1 MIKILT
7 NKGHRFLTEFSAL
20 LEKYNVLFTMNKQGE
35 IDITIFEG
43 NEGNEDKTDIT
54 RTSIHFQND
63 FDENDIKDL
72 LEENQKLIL
81 LLIEENQT
89 PIISP
94 ATKP

>member
-1 MIKILT
+1 MIRLLT
-7 NKGHRFLTEFSAL
+7 NKEQRFLTELTVL

-35 IDITIFEG
+35 IDITIF
-43 NEGNEDKTDIT
+43 EGNEDKTDIT

-89 PIISP
+89 L
-94 ATKP
+94 K